1 MTFSQIR
8 KEVQSYLMI
17 TIGLIIGSIG
27 WAGFIIPS
35 KIVGGGIT
43 GISTVLYYLAGW
55 DIGLMSLILNAI
67 LILLAIKIIGASF
80 GVKTIYAVVV
90 FSMLLSIITRFFP
103 EPLLEEKMMA
113 TLTGSIMAGL
123 GSSII
128 FINGGSTGG
137 TEIIA
142 LMINKYKNISLG
154 RLLLLLDSV
163 IIASS
168 FFLFQSIETMVYG
181 FMTMAI
187 FAYTIDLA
195 ISGTKQT
202 VQIFIF
208 SKKHTELQHHI
219 IHVARR
225 GLTLLPGQ
233 GGYSGEP
240 VNVLMVIARKHDA
253 HIILRIIKQ
262 IDPEAFIT
270 MGNVMGVYGK
280 GFDAIKG

>member
-8 KEVQSYLMI
+8 KEVQSYIFI
-17 TIGLIIGSIG
+17 TIGLGISSIG

-55 DIGLMSLILNAI
+55 DIGLMSLIMNAI
-67 LILLAIKIIGASF
+67 LIGLAMKIIGASF
-80 GVKTIYAVVV
+80 GVKTIYAVVI
-90 FSMLLSIITRFFP
+90 FSMLLSLITRFFP
-103 EPLLEEKMMA
+103 EPLLQEKMMA
-113 TLTGSIMAGL
+113 TLTGSILAGFG
-123 GSSII
+123 GSIV

-142 LMINKYKNISLG
+142 LVISKYKNISLG
-154 RLLLLLDSV
+154 RLLLSIDSV

-208 SKKHTELQHHI
+208 SKKHEELQHHI

-240 VNVLMVIARKHDA
+240 VNVLMVIARKNDA
-253 HIILRIIKQ
+253 HIILRLIKQ
-262 IDPEAFIT
+262 LDPEAFIT

-280 GFDAIKG
+280 GFDTIKG